1 LAPAFLPLILP
12 LAILILPLLDLVLAV
27 LRRIRAGESLF
38 KADKSHIHHKLQDLG
53 HSHVGSVLVFYLWTA
68 VISFGGLSLLFIPSR
83 EAILIGLVVA
93 IPILLYTI
101 WPVLNSLRKRVTK

>member
-1 LAPAFLPLILP
+1 
-12 LAILILPLLDLVLAV
+12 V

-83 EAILIGLVVA
+83 EAMLIALVVA

-101 WPVLNSLRKRVTK
+101 WPVLNSLRKRATK